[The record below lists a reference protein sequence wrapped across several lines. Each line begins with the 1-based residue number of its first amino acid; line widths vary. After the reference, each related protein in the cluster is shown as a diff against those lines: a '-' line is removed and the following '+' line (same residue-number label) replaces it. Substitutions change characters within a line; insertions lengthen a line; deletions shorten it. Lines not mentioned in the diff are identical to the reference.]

1 MEAEGKKLSLVGCLL
16 CVGHHAEHP
25 CALDLSTHIKEES
38 SSSSGM
44 RMGAL
49 EKMSDLPEKV
59 PPPAAAPK
67 FKARSAG
74 RL

>member
-1 MEAEGKKLSLVGCLL
+1 MEAERKKLSHVGCLL
-16 CVGHHAEHP
+16 CAGHHAEHP
-25 CALDLSTHIKEES
+25 CALDLSTLIKEES
-38 SSSSGM
+38 SSSSRM

-49 EKMSDLPEKV
+49 EKMSDPPEKV
-59 PPPAAAPK
+59 PPPGAEPK